1 MDPLFSIWWQEY
13 VLFHQS
19 EGEMFDCDPDE
30 PPEHEWD
37 WPRNPVADSAA
48 EVSTNAERL
57 RTGQA
62 SPSEIA
68 HENGESWEERLRK
81 LSKDYGKTVDEVRE
95 AIFTVTFA
103 PKSGGQLQPGAG
115 PQSEGFPNG
124 FPKKPPAAG
133 DAESGDAA
141 EVKKLAAMV
150 ATMSEGILAMQQTLR
165 GIVGQAFQPDTK

>member
-1 MDPLFSIWWQEY
+1 MRRRRS
-13 VLFHQS
+13 
-19 EGEMFDCDPDE
+19 
-30 PPEHEWD
+30 
-37 WPRNPVADSAA
+37 
-48 EVSTNAERL
+48 
-57 RTGQA
+57 GQA

-115 PQSEGFPNG
+115 PQSEGLPI
-124 FPKKPPAAG
+124 FPKKPPTAG

-150 ATMSEGILAMQQTLR
+150 ATMSEGILAMPQTLR
-165 GIVGQAFQPDTK
+165 GIVGQAFQPDTE